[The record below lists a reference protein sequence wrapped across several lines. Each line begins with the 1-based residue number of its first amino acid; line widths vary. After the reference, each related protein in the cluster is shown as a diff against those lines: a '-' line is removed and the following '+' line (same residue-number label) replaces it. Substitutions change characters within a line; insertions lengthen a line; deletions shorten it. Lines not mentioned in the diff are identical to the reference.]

1 MTKLT
6 DLGVFQPSI
15 EIIALLT
22 LRLRGMTQAQL
33 KSLNG
38 LIEKQVAKDLLALLP
53 ELEQI
58 IINISPAGAQE
69 QTSKNAGKQHMNE
82 HALSWWQQNNWF
94 NAKGF
99 ERETA
104 AARAI
109 DVLIDLE
116 GYDKKSEQYFEIL
129 NRRLK
134 RAFPNEPRI
143 KIKCNG
149 INSKVLRLH

>member
-15 EIIALLT
+15 EIIGLLT

-58 IINISPAGAQE
+58 IINI
-69 QTSKNAGKQHMNE
+69 
-82 HALSWWQQNNWF
+82 
-94 NAKGF
+94 
-99 ERETA
+99 
-104 AARAI
+104 
-109 DVLIDLE
+109 
-116 GYDKKSEQYFEIL
+116 KK
-129 NRRLK
+129 
-134 RAFPNEPRI
+134 
-143 KIKCNG
+143 
-149 INSKVLRLH
+149 